1 MSRPPWWHW
10 EVLLASG
17 LGSGLVPRAPG
28 TFGSLAA
35 LLPWW
40 GLRTL
45 PVPAYLA
52 AVLACLALGLW
63 LCHRQETR
71 GAGHDPGWV
80 VIDEWVGLWLA
91 LFLLPPGW
99 PWLAAGFVLFRLLDI
114 AKPGPVGW
122 CDRRLPGGWGVM
134 VDDLVAGALVC
145 AALQLLAAWL
155 G

>member
-28 TFGSLAA
+28 TFGSLTA

-45 PVPAYLA
+45 PAPAYLA
-52 AVLACLALGLW
+52 AVLACTALGLW
-63 LCHRQETR
+63 LCRRLEAR

-80 VIDEWVGLWLA
+80 VIDEWAGLWLA

-99 PWLAAGFVLFRLLDI
+99 AWLLAGVALFRLLDI

-134 VDDLVAGALVC
+134 ADDLVAGALVC